1 MPDAGERYR
10 GYAAE
15 CLRLAQVTGDSAG
28 KARLL
33 QMAEAWRKLADET
46 SRKENDQKR

>member
-1 MPDAGERYR
+1 MPDASERYR

-15 CLRLAQVTGDSAG
+15 CLRLAQLTGDSSG

-33 QMAEAWRKLADET
+33 QMAEAWRKLAEET
-46 SRKENDQKR
+46 SRNEKDQKR

>member
-33 QMAEAWRKLADET
+33 QMAEAWRKLADEIP
-46 SRKENDQKR
+46 REEKDPKR